1 MAIVI
6 PIISQFV
13 SKGFD
18 DANKATDNVG
28 KTAVLAAAGFAA
40 VTAAIGSAIGA
51 AAEDAAAQDRLRQTL
66 EKTTGASKDAVA
78 KNEDFISS
86 LSRSV
91 GVADDQLR
99 PALGNL
105 VTGTKDLGKAQEL
118 LEVALDVSAATGKD
132 LGEVSEALSKGF
144 AGNTKGLKAL
154 SPEMAVLIKDG
165 ADFSDVLKVL
175 EGNFGGAA
183 DAAGNTT
190 AGQFRKLQVGMGELQ
205 EGIGAALLP
214 ALEQLIPVLLTLS
227 DWAQD
232 HSTLFAGVIAAVG
245 ALSGLLVVLTVRSAM
260 AAFALKH
267 EGTMELLAA
276 VGAKIHTAALIPLN
290 AALGVLSVEML
301 VVIGVFVIIAIAV
314 AAAIIYW
321 HKLVGALE
329 AVGRAFK
336 AVGDFIG
343 GLFGGGHAFD
353 DLKKYG
359 EYNRAVGEEIDIFA
373 QASANLGD
381 VQKATQLT
389 GKDLEEATKALGAT
403 LKVNGEIAAKQMDA
417 YKDYNKTLQT
427 TIDKTFELT
436 NADMAHNAAAQAL
449 QESVEKNGTVVD
461 TFTKKGMENLKA
473 LTTDASATMN
483 VLKELAEKS
492 AGNANAYTRD
502 SATFVKDLKDRTK
515 ALGLHGDDLDRIL
528 AAVTALDRKFEMD
541 LRISASGLD
550 DITRSILGV
559 ADPEALAAALGFS
572 KFAAGGIVTGPT
584 VALIGES
591 GPEAVIPLSQAGNL
605 GGTTYNISVDAGLIS
620 SGVDVGQM
628 IIDAIQRAERR
639 SGPVFARA

>member
-51 AAEDAAAQDRLRQTL
+51 AVEDAAAQDRLRQTL
-66 EKTTGASKDAVA
+66 EKTTGASKDAVD

-91 GVADDQLR
+91 GIADDQLR

-118 LEVALDVSAATGKD
+118 LGVALDVSAATGKD

-154 SPEMAVLIKDG
+154 SPELAVLIKDG
-165 ADFSDVLKVL
+165 ADFSEVLKVL

-190 AGQFRKLQVGMGELQ
+190 AGQFRKLKVGMGELQ

-245 ALSGLLVVLTVRSAM
+245 ALSGLLVVLTVKSAL
-260 AAFALKH
+260 AALALKH
-267 EGTMELLAA
+267 QGTMHLLAA
-276 VGAKIHTAALIPLN
+276 VGATIQAA
-290 AALGVLSVEML
+290 AVGVLDVALLILNLHMFL
-301 VVIGVFVIIAIAV
+301 VIGAFVIVAVAV

-321 HKLVGALE
+321 DKLKGVLG
-329 AVGRAFK
+329 AVGDAFK
-336 AVGDFIG
+336 AVGGFTD
-343 GLFGGGHAFD
+343 GLFGGGKPFA
-353 DLKKYG
+353 DLIEYG
-359 EYNRAVGEEIDIFA
+359 KAAKALGTGINNLTYDIRGLGEQQRVTE
-373 QASANLGD
+373 
-381 VQKATQLT
+381 LT
-389 GKDLEEATKALGAT
+389 GKDLEEATKKLDAS
-403 LKVNGEIAAKQMDA
+403 LKANGDRVKDQVKQYGDF
-417 YKDYNKTLQT
+417 NKTLQT
-427 TIDKTFELT
+427 TIDKTFDLT

-461 TFTKKGMENLKA
+461 TFTKKGIENLKA
-473 LTTDASATMN
+473 LTADASATMN
-483 VLKELAEKS
+483 VLKELADKS

-502 SATFVKDLKDRTK
+502 SATFVKDLKERTK

-584 VALIGES
+584 LALIGES

-639 SGPVFARA
+639 SGPVFAKA